1 MVCLPVTALDP
12 SAQLIDSASDS
23 LVQGRSSVSDS
34 DGAPTFEAGFYH
46 APYIIYTPLAA
57 VYIAQVDLH
66 SSDVIARSLE
76 RALH

>member
-1 MVCLPVTALDP
+1 
-12 SAQLIDSASDS
+12 
-23 LVQGRSSVSDS
+23 VSDS